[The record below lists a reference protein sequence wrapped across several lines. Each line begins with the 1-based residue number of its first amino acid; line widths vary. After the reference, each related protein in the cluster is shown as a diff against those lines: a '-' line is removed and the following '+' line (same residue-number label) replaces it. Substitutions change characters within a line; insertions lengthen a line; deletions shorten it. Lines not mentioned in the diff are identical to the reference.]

1 MLPHLNLAV
10 VLLAYAAAPAVTQ
23 PLPLVSENTLASAQ
37 YLENVGEVLAAM
49 RELAEGGMTSIVVT
63 HELSFA
69 RRAANE
75 VVFLNHGLVAHH
87 APSANFFSRAVPDRA
102 GRFLSRMEV

>member
-1 MLPHLNLAV
+1 
-10 VLLAYAAAPAVTQ
+10 
-23 PLPLVSENTLASAQ
+23 
-37 YLENVGEVLAAM
+37 
-49 RELAEGGMTSIVVT
+49 MTSIVVT